1 MKGVKQDMK
10 KTLLSILI
18 LTFFALSFAQQEVNY
33 EEEYLPKLT
42 KAQEEVATTE
52 AEITSEEAKITD
64 LNGQIEA
71 KETEIKTT
79 WTEIYTAV
87 GSDDAG
93 VDDYRN
99 NLNSLEGKVRSFGA
113 LPAEELY
120 KRRAELDGFESELNT
135 MREDQRSALTEF
147 MNKIERI
154 DQKIKSVRSSIV
166 VPYVT
171 SYVVQKGDNLWKISG
186 KSDIYDDPFKW
197 TDIYKA
203 NKETISSW
211 QRKYNAVLKEG
222 QEEADLIYPDQEF
235 TIPR

>member
-1 MKGVKQDMK
+1 MK
-10 KTLLSILI
+10 KTILSVLI
-18 LTFFALSFAQQEVNY
+18 LTFFALSFAQEEVNY

-42 KAQEEVATTE
+42 KVQEDIVKTE
-52 AEITSEEAKITD
+52 AEIVTEEATITD
-64 LNGQIEA
+64 LNA
-71 KETEIKTT
+71 KVEKTDAEIQTT
-79 WTEIYTAV
+79 WTEIYTTV
-87 GSDDAG
+87 NSDDSG
-93 VDDYRN
+93 VDGYRN
-99 NLNSLEGKVRSFGA
+99 DLNALESKVRSFGA

-120 KRRAELDGFESELNT
+120 KRRAELDDYDTELAT
-135 MREDQRSALTEF
+135 MRADQKSALTEF

-166 VPYVT
+166 VPYVM
-171 SYVVQKGDNLWKISG
+171 SYVVQRGDNLWKISG

>member
-1 MKGVKQDMK
+1 MK
-10 KTLLSILI
+10 KIILSVLF
-18 LTFFALSFAQQEVNY
+18 LTFFSLSFAQAEVNY

-42 KAQEEVATTE
+42 KAQTDLANTE
-52 AEITSEEAKITD
+52 AEITTEEATITD
-64 LNGQIEA
+64 LNA
-71 KETEIKTT
+71 KIDKTDSSINST
-79 WTEIYTAV
+79 WSEIYSTV
-87 GSDDAG
+87 DSDDTG
-93 VDDYRN
+93 VEVYRN
-99 NLNSLEGKVRSFGA
+99 NLNALESKVRSFGA

-120 KRRAELDGFESELNT
+120 KRRTELDDYDAELATL
-135 MREDQRSALTEF
+135 RADQKSALTEF

-171 SYVVQKGDNLWKISG
+171 SYVVRRGDNLWKISG

>member
-1 MKGVKQDMK
+1 MK
-10 KTLLSILI
+10 KTILSVLI
-18 LTFFALSFAQQEVNY
+18 LTFFALSFAQEEVNY

-42 KAQEEVATTE
+42 KVQEDIVKTE
-52 AEITSEEAKITD
+52 AEIAAEEAKIAE
-64 LNGQIEA
+64 LNGQVGEA
-71 KETEIKTT
+71 DTSISTT
-79 WTEIYTAV
+79 WDEIYAAV
-87 GSDDAG
+87 SSDESG
-93 VDDYRN
+93 VDGYRN
-99 NLNSLEGKVRSFGA
+99 DLNALESKVRSFGA

-120 KRRAELDGFESELNT
+120 KRKAELDDFDAELAT
-135 MREDQRSALTEF
+135 MRADQKSALTEF

-166 VPYVT
+166 VPYVM
-171 SYVVQKGDNLWKISG
+171 SYVVQRGDNLWKISG

>member
-1 MKGVKQDMK
+1 MK
-10 KTLLSILI
+10 KTLLSLLI
-18 LTFFALSFAQQEVNY
+18 LSFFALSFAQDKVNY

-42 KAQEEVATTE
+42 KAQTDVANTE
-52 AEITSEEAKITD
+52 AEIVTEEAKSTELKGKIEETD
-64 LNGQIEA
+64 NAIQ
-71 KETEIKTT
+71 TT
-79 WTEIYTAV
+79 WTEIYTLV
-87 GSDDAG
+87 GSDDSG
-93 VDDYRN
+93 IKEYRD
-99 NLNSLEGKVRSFGA
+99 NLNALENKVRSFGA

-120 KRRAELDGFESELNT
+120 KRRAELDGFQSELDL
-135 MREDQRSALTEF
+135 MRADTKSALTEF
-147 MNKIERI
+147 VNKIERI

-171 SYVVQKGDNLWKISG
+171 SYVVQRGDNLWKISG